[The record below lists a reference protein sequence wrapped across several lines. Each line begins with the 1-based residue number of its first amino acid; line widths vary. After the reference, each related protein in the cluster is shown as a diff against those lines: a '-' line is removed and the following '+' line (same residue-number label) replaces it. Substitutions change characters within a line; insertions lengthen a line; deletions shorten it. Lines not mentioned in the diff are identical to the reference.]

1 MIQNWTSPLVNAL
14 KTDDATTLQRIFAS
28 LSLELAAMRKEM
40 AEMKEEVRAIGS
52 PRRAYAKEVR

>member
-14 KTDDATTLQRIFAS
+14 TTEDATTLQRIFSS
-28 LSLELAAMRKEM
+28 LSLELASMRKEM
-40 AEMKEEVRAIGS
+40 EQMKQEMTMLRA